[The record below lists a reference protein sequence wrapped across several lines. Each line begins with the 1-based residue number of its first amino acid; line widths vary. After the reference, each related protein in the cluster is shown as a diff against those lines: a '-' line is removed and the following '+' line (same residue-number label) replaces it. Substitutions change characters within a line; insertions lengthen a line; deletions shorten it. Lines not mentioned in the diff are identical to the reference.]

1 MGRALAATHFT
12 MSIHYPTSLRIASR
26 LRVVLRFIL
35 AAVILPIFTA
45 VPVLPANTAP
55 SFTSATSVTF
65 PQGVRDSF
73 TITTTGIPVPKI
85 TASGHLP
92 GGVKFVDNGDGTATL
107 SGVPGSGLGLVGDYA
122 LTFTA
127 SNGVA
132 PDATQ
137 NFTLTIT
144 RPPLILSV
152 NNATFVVGTANS
164 FTITTRNTQAKTTL
178 SFTGNL
184 PGGVTFVPHNNGT
197 ATLSGTPAPGSE
209 GIYFLTITA
218 SNGSH
223 PDAVQVFTLTVQD
236 AAPVTHAPA
245 ITSAASTTFTVGTE
259 GIFTIHT
266 TGTPTASITLSGTLP
281 AWLTFIDNTDGSA
294 TLDGIPDPG
303 GPASY
308 SLTITATNGVA
319 PDAMQTFTLFVK
331 NPPSAITSADNT
343 TFVVGTFASFTVRTS
358 PPDPSATVSY
368 TGTLPSGINFTP
380 NSDGTATIDGTAS
393 AGSEG
398 SYPINITASNGTLP
412 DATQTFTITV
422 QDAPPVLEPPAITSG
437 ASASFTVGTA
447 GTFTITT
454 TGSPT
459 PTLTLD
465 GAQPAWLSFV
475 DNTDGTATLSG
486 TPDAGSD
493 LVYTFTIT
501 ARNGVSPIATQDF
514 TLHITPT
521 PASAQLVNVS
531 TRLVIQTG
539 GKVGIG
545 GFIISGTDPKKVLI
559 RGIGPTLANFGIPN
573 ALQDPLL
580 ELHDGTGAVLIS
592 NDNWKVPQQVAI
604 EATGLAPPDE
614 RESAILLNLQP
625 GSYTAIESGK
635 NGTTGIG
642 LIEVYDVDVRAA
654 SQLSNISTRG
664 LVQTGNNVMIG
675 GFVVS
680 GASGS
685 INLIVRALG
694 PTLTSFGVPNALA
707 DPTLQLYNGNG
718 TVIGFDNNWKDS
730 QQTQI
735 QNTGLQ
741 PPNDKESAIAVT
753 VSPGNYTAIVRG
765 NNSTTGVGLI
775 EVYQVSSF

>member
-1 MGRALAATHFT
+1 MPTHC
-12 MSIHYPTSLRIASR
+12 PKSLRIEVLVRAVRR
-26 LRVVLRFIL
+26 LVL
-35 AAVILPIFTA
+35 AAVLLPTFTA
-45 VPVLPANTAP
+45 TPALLADSAP
-55 SFTSATSVTF
+55 SFTSATGVTF
-65 PQGVRDSF
+65 PQGVRDTF
-73 TITTTGIPVPKI
+73 TITTTGIPIPKI
-85 TASGHLP
+85 AQSGHLP
-92 GGVKFVDNGDGTATL
+92 GGLKFVDNGDGTATL
-107 SGVPGSGLGLVGDYA
+107 SGVPGNGLGLVGDYA

-152 NNATFVVGTANS
+152 NNATFLVGTANS
-164 FTITTRNTQAKTTL
+164 FTVSTRNTQPKTTL
-178 SFTGNL
+178 SYTGSL
-184 PGGVTFVPHNNGT
+184 PGGVTFVPNNNGT
-197 ATLSGTPAPGSE
+197 ATLSGTPAAGSE

-266 TGTPTASITLSGTLP
+266 TGTPTSSITLSGTLP
-281 AWLTFIDNTDGSA
+281 AWLTFVDNTDGTA

-308 SLTITATNGVA
+308 SLTINATNGIA
-319 PDAMQTFTLFVK
+319 PDATQAFTLFVN
-331 NPPSAITSADNT
+331 NPPPAITSADNT

-358 PPDPSATVSY
+358 PPIPSATVSF

-380 NSDGTATIDGTAS
+380 NGDGTATIDGTAS

-412 DATQTFTITV
+412 DATQPFTITV
-422 QDAPPVLEPPAITSG
+422 QDAPPVLEAPAITSA
-437 ASASFTVGTA
+437 ASTSFTVGTA
-447 GTFTITT
+447 GNFTITT

-475 DNTDGTATLSG
+475 DNTDGTATISG

-493 LVYTFTIT
+493 LSYTFTIT
-501 ARNGVSPIATQDF
+501 ARNGVSPVATQDF
-514 TLHITPT
+514 TLRITPV
-521 PASAQLVNVS
+521 PAGAQLVNVS

-539 GKVGIG
+539 SKVGIG
-545 GFIISGTDPKKVLI
+545 GFIITGTDPKKVLI
-559 RGIGPTLANFGIPN
+559 RAIGPTLANFGVAN
-573 ALQDPLL
+573 ALQNPVL
-580 ELHDGTGAVLIS
+580 ELHDSTGALLTS
-592 NDNWKVPQQVAI
+592 NDDWKVPQQAAV
-604 EATGLAPPDE
+604 EATGLAPPDD
-614 RESAILLNLQP
+614 RESAILLSLQP

-635 NGTTGIG
+635 NGTTGNG
-642 LIEVYDVDVRAA
+642 LIEVYDVDAL
-654 SQLSNISTRG
+654 SSSKLSNISTRG
-664 LVQTGNNVMIG
+664 LVQTGNSVMIG

-685 INLIVRALG
+685 INLIVRVLG
-694 PTLTSFGVPNALA
+694 PTLSSFGVANALA
-707 DPTLQLYNGNG
+707 DPTLQLYDGNG
-718 TVIGFDNNWKDS
+718 TVIASNNNWKDS

-735 QNTGLQ
+735 QNTGRQ
-741 PPNDKESAIAVT
+741 PRNNLEPAIAKT

-765 NNSTTGVGLI
+765 NNNTTGVGLF

>member
-1 MGRALAATHFT
+1 MGTHST
-12 MSIHYPTSLRIASR
+12 TSIHYPKSLSITSL
-26 LRVVLRFIL
+26 LRVVRRLVL
-35 AAVILPIFTA
+35 AILPTLIA
-45 VPVLPANTAP
+45 APVLLADTAP

-65 PQGVRDSF
+65 PQGIRDTF
-73 TITTTGIPVPKI
+73 TIITTGIPVPKI
-85 TASGHLP
+85 TRSGKLP
-92 GGVKFVDNGDGTATL
+92 PGVKFVDNGDGTATL
-107 SGVPGSGLGLVGDYA
+107 SGRPGNGNGHLGDYT

-132 PDATQ
+132 PNATQ
-137 NFTLTIT
+137 TFTLTVT
-144 RPPLILSV
+144 RPLRITSV
-152 NNATFVVGTANS
+152 NNATFVVGTANT
-164 FTITTRNTQAKTTL
+164 FTVTTRNSKSKTNL
-178 SFTGNL
+178 SFTGTL
-184 PGGVTFVPHNNGT
+184 PGGVTFLSNNGT
-197 ATLSGTPAPGSE
+197 ATISGTPAAGSE

-236 AAPVTHAPA
+236 AAPVTHAPT
-245 ITSAASTTFTVGTE
+245 ITSAANTTFTVGTE
-259 GIFTIHT
+259 GTFTIHT
-266 TGTPTASITLSGTLP
+266 TGTPTSSIALSGTLP
-281 AWLTFIDNTDGSA
+281 DWLTFTDNTDGST

-308 SLTITATNGVA
+308 SLTITATNGIA
-319 PDAMQTFTLFVK
+319 PDATQFFTLFVN
-331 NPPSAITSADNT
+331 NPPPAITSANNT

-380 NSDGTATIDGTAS
+380 NVDGTATINGTAS

-412 DATQTFTITV
+412 DASQIFTITV
-422 QDAPPVLEPPAITSG
+422 QDVPPALVAPAITSAG
-437 ASASFTVGTA
+437 STSFTVGTA
-447 GTFTITT
+447 GIFTITT

-493 LVYTFTIT
+493 LAYSFTIT
-501 ARNGVSPIATQDF
+501 ARNGVSPVATQDF
-514 TLHITPT
+514 TLRVTPV
-521 PASAQLVNVS
+521 PAGAQLVNVS

-539 GKVGIG
+539 SKVGIG
-545 GFIISGTDPKKVLI
+545 GFIITGTAPKKVLI
-559 RGIGPTLANFGIPN
+559 RGIGPTLGNFGVAN
-573 ALQDPLL
+573 ALQDPML
-580 ELHDGTGAVLIS
+580 ELHDSTGAVLTS
-592 NDNWKVPQQVAI
+592 NDDWKVPQQTDV
-604 EATGLAPPDE
+604 EATGLAPPDD
-614 RESAILLNLQP
+614 REPAILLNLQP

-635 NGTTGIG
+635 NGTTGVG
-642 LIEVYDVDVRAA
+642 LIEVYDVDVLST

-664 LVQTGNNVMIG
+664 QVQTSNNVMIG
-675 GFVVS
+675 GFIVS

-685 INLIVRALG
+685 INLLVRVLG
-694 PTLTSFGVPNALA
+694 PTLTQFGVANALA
-707 DPTLQLYNGNG
+707 DPTLQLYDGNG
-718 TVIGFDNNWKDS
+718 TVIASNNNWKDS

-735 QNTGLQ
+735 QNSGRQ
-741 PPNDKESAIAVT
+741 PPNDLEPAIAIPA
-753 VSPGNYTAIVRG
+753 SPGHYTAIVRG
-765 NNSTTGVGLI
+765 NNNTTGIALV